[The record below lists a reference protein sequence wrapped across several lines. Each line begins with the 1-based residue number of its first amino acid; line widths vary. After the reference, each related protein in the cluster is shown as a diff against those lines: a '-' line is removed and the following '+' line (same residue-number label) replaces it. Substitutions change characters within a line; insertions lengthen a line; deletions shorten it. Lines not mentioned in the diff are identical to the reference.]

1 MTRKQ
6 DSSNKARWKE
16 EFKQLLG
23 EDWDLLKGL
32 IQGLA
37 ADVGSRDGEGSAG

>member
-6 DSSNKARWKE
+6 DSANKARWKE
-16 EFKQLLG
+16 AKTGIF
-23 EDWDLLKGL
+23 LKEL